1 MLPIT
6 LSISGTHMELYIH
19 KNGEQLGPYSEDQV
33 RSYLID
39 ETLHSSD
46 LAWYDGAPDWAPLSS
61 ISTFARRTP
70 PPLPRLTPAARL
82 SRVARPVDLPEISP
96 DSLGSYARSTL
107 QSNETALYKTS
118 VHWIIFI
125 GGGIVAFM
133 LLVFFALPM
142 AIAIQAGSNSAAGW
156 LVLILPVFIMLP
168 AVVTYLTSE
177 LVITDKRILIK
188 VGFIQRRTLE
198 MFISKI
204 ESVGVNQGLV
214 GRLLD
219 YGTVT
224 IRGTGG
230 SVEPFRKIAHP
241 LEFRNCVQRIQS
253 HSDIH

>member
-1 MLPIT
+1 
-6 LSISGTHMELYIH
+6 MELYIH

-39 ETLHSSD
+39 GTLHSSD
-46 LAWYDGAPDWAPLSS
+46 LAWYDGAPDWASLSS

-70 PPLPRLTPAARL
+70 PPLPRLTPAARS
-82 SRVARPVDLPEISP
+82 SRAGRAGDLPEISP
-96 DSLGSYARSTL
+96 DSLDSYARSTL
-107 QSNETALYKTS
+107 QPNETPLYQTS
-118 VHWIIFI
+118 VHWIIFV
-125 GGGIVAFM
+125 GAGIIALI
-133 LLVFFALPM
+133 LLVFFVLPM
-142 AIAIQAGSNSAAGW
+142 AVAIQTGSNSAGGW
-156 LVLILPVFIMLP
+156 LALMLPLFVVLP
-168 AVVTYLTSE
+168 AVITYLTSE
-177 LVITDKRILIK
+177 LVITDRRVLIK
-188 VGFIQRRTLE
+188 VGFIRRRTLE

-230 SVEPFRKIAHP
+230 SAEPFRKIAHP

-253 HSDIH
+253 HSDIR